1 MIEMY
6 NWTNWGGKMAKH
18 QQKRKLRL
26 GRVILA
32 IIIVFLVITVIAGI
46 VFYSKYKSSLNEA
59 EKENSLKSF
68 TFNGVKSG
76 NGDFNVLLLGS
87 DSRGKDQGRSDTI
100 MIARYDKKTR
110 TPKLVSIMR
119 DTYVDIPGHGKNK
132 INAAYSFGG
141 PELVRKTIK
150 ENFNVDIQYYVVANF
165 SQFPKIVDALA
176 PNGIEINAEKN
187 MSKNIDVHIK
197 AGKQKMN
204 GKTLLQYARF
214 RHDSEGDF
222 GRIRR
227 QQQVLTAL
235 KKQAVKAGSIT
246 KLPDVLGKLQGYTST
261 DMPSNLLF
269 KTGIDF
275 ALGKTKDLEKF
286 SIPSKGLWHG
296 ERIDGVGD
304 VLRMD
309 DVAANAKKLQA
320 FLNK

>member
-1 MIEMY
+1 
-6 NWTNWGGKMAKH
+6 MAKH
-18 QQKRKLRL
+18 QKKRKVRV
-26 GRVILA
+26 GRVIIA
-32 IIIVFLVITVIAGI
+32 IIVIFLIIGVITGI
-46 VFYSKYKSSLNEA
+46 VAYSKYKSSLKQA
-59 EKENSLKSF
+59 EKENTLQSF
-68 TFNGVKSG
+68 PFNGVKSG

-87 DSRGKDQGRSDTI
+87 DSRGKDQGRSDSI
-100 MIARYDKKTR
+100 MIARYDKKTG

-165 SQFPKIVDALA
+165 SQFPKIVDTLA
-176 PNGIEINAEKN
+176 PDGIEINAEKN
-187 MSKNIDVHIK
+187 MSKNIDVAIK
-197 AGKQKMN
+197 AGKQKMD

-214 RHDSEGDF
+214 RHDAEGDF

-227 QQQVLTAL
+227 QQQVLNAL
-235 KKQAVKAGSIT
+235 KEQAVSAGSIT
-246 KLPDVLGKLQGYTST
+246 KLPDVLGKLQGYTAT
-261 DMPSNLLF
+261 DLPSNLLF

-275 ALGKTKDLEKF
+275 VLGKTEPLEKF
-286 SIPSKGLWHG
+286 SIPAKGLWHP
-296 ERIDGVGD
+296 ERIDGPGD

-309 DVAANAKKLQA
+309 DVAANAKALQD